1 MENDGEKIRN
11 EFNLHDLA
19 PDHFPLY
26 AILKNTAD
34 TRQLILKAV
43 ETGDQATIQRM
54 IQKDNFFSGL
64 NRGFFAVW
72 RSVAEL
78 KDLSLRFFL
87 DLSEASVRGGFD
99 PEEAETLFVELAS
112 RLAKVATFDE
122 LIKLQKLG
130 VTTYSDP
137 LFRKSAK
144 KHISLADRVNR
155 FIQENFMHKLTIAQ
169 ISNALYLHP
178 NYLMKKYKIES
189 GKSIMQAVN
198 DKRVF
203 EAVNLLRTTRISIEQ
218 ISKKTGFETPQY
230 FNAVFKKRTGKS
242 PNQVRRESQKRADDF
257 SKELPRQEGNPEQ
270 SFSQF

>member
-112 RLAKVATFDE
+112 RLTKVATFDE
-122 LIKLQKLG
+122 LIKLQKLV

-144 KHISLADRVNR
+144 KQISLTDRVNR

-257 SKELPRQEGNPEQ
+257 PKELPRQEGNPEQ